1 MQNMGKVTL
10 QKTNKRTLNVPHLYS
25 LVRKKIKTPR
35 KGVEYNQKEKSKWKQ
50 KSVCQRDTHS

>member
-1 MQNMGKVTL
+1 MGKVTL